1 MREKICRTGR
11 SQFKDFFK
19 CRLPRIALPQG
30 CSTFAHMLCWIFLN
44 SLRRVLQK
52 SALPVNEIAASK
64 FEVVTWCGDWKGKK
78 MEKINQL
85 LETDFSDPMNLIPL
99 LMLIAIALYFIAI
112 FADRPPE

>member
-1 MREKICRTGR
+1 
-11 SQFKDFFK
+11 
-19 CRLPRIALPQG
+19 
-30 CSTFAHMLCWIFLN
+30 
-44 SLRRVLQK
+44 
-52 SALPVNEIAASK
+52 
-64 FEVVTWCGDWKGKK
+64 